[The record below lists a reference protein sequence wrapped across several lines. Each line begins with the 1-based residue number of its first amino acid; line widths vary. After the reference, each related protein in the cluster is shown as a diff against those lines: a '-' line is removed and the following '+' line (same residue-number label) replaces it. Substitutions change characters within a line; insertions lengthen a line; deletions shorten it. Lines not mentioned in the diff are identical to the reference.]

1 MGRGTGIIPAVETA
15 GYKMDD
21 VTGAFFLSQEQRL
34 KNDSFTFNEAELQ
47 RHYSLRLGMVG
58 NR

>member
-1 MGRGTGIIPAVETA
+1 PAVETA